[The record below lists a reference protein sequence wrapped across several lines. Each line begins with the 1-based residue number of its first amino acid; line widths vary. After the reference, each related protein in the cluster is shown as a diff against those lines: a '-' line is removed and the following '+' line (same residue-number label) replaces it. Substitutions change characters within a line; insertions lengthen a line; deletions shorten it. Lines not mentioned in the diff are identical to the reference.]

1 VRKIRLVVA
10 YDGTAFHGWQSQP
23 GQRTV
28 QGELERHL
36 GGLLGEEVRLTAAGR
51 TDAGCHA
58 RGQVVSFSTQARLPA
73 TALAPAIRPHLPPDL
88 QVVRSEESG
97 PHFDA
102 RRSALARRYSYRLL
116 DQPDVLLERMAW
128 HPRGPIDAHG
138 LSRAVRPLEGE
149 HDCAAF
155 ASQGSSPTC
164 TRCRIYRAGWRRWD
178 GGLVLDI
185 VADHF
190 LYHMVRTVV
199 GTSLALV
206 ARRDAGAAMAAVLAS
221 HDRRRA
227 GPTAPPQ
234 GLCLEQVFY
243 APGVR
248 P

>member
-1 VRKIRLVVA
+1 MVVA
-10 YDGTAFHGWQSQP
+10 YDGTAFRGWQAQP

-58 RGQVVSFSTQARLPA
+58 RGQVVSFATDARLPA
-73 TALAPAIRPHLPPDL
+73 EALAPAIRPHLPPDL
-88 QVVRSEESG
+88 KVVRSEESG

-102 RRSALARRYSYRLL
+102 RRSALARHYSYRLL

-128 HPRGPIDAHG
+128 HPRAHLDADG

-164 TRCRIYRAGWRRWD
+164 TRCRVHRVNWRRWE
-178 GGLVLDI
+178 GGLQLDI

-199 GTSLALV
+199 GTSLGLMP
-206 ARRDAGAAMAAVLAS
+206 RRDAAAAMATVLAS
-221 HDRRRA
+221 CDRRRA
-227 GPTAPPQ
+227 GPTAPAQ

-243 APGVR
+243 TPGI
-248 P
+248 PS